1 MEAGGPRPRSP
12 KPLHR
17 TYSGAARFFHVP
29 SSPPR
34 PLSSNLSRS
43 LSVIRSKP
51 NSALIRLPAPKENH
65 NATSPRLLPF
75 PGEGEPQRQRTPRP
89 CASAWALSPGRAP
102 PAKGRRGGGGGGA
115 VLGLFSGR
123 RKEATGKEE
132 AAHRLRMATARLMQ
146 WRFVNA
152 RAEAA
157 RERAK
162 SAAEKKLFYAW
173 LRVSEQRS
181 IVAAKR
187 VVVQR
192 RKRKLKLVRV
202 LNPQIRLLIKWEPL
216 AKQHIEAVSLLGRV
230 LGAASTSVPLVEG
243 AQANMVSLYRYTRI
257 SMEIMKNI
265 EANAKIF
272 YSKAGNI
279 SAVLCELAETIRLEI
294 EGLEELIKLS
304 KIITSLEM
312 HELSLR
318 ACLIQE
324 VKEKDDNID

>member
-17 TYSGAARFFHVP
+17 SYSAAARFCHVP
-29 SSPPR
+29 SSPP
-34 PLSSNLSRS
+34 LSSNHSRS
-43 LSVIRSKP
+43 VSVIRSKP
-51 NSALIRLPAPKENH
+51 NSALIRLSAPKENH

-75 PGEGEPQRQRTPRP
+75 PGEGEPRRQRTPRP
-89 CASAWALSPGRAP
+89 CVSAWALSPGRAP
-102 PAKGRRGGGGGGA
+102 PAKGRRGGGGGA
-115 VLGLFSGR
+115 VLGLFTGR
-123 RKEATGKEE
+123 RKEATGKED

-187 VVVQR
+187 IVVQR

-272 YSKAGNI
+272 YSKAGNV

-304 KIITSLEM
+304 KFITSLEM